1 MYRIDIGH
9 CSMASFYYDNQNP
22 PGYYFLVQIN
32 AFVTYTPVTG
42 TTKFKDDRKNE
53 LILSSKETS
62 SCKWPIVPYF
72 DQVAVHEFDH

>member
-1 MYRIDIGH
+1 
-9 CSMASFYYDNQNP
+9 MASFYCYNQNP

-42 TTKFKDDRKNE
+42 TTKFKDDRENE